1 MEAIKEFI
9 IAEATEIIILLLG
22 SVLSYVAI
30 SVRKAINNIC
40 DTKTKKD
47 IAFTAV
53 TAVEQI
59 YQSVKGDEKFIEAV
73 KYLNTALASKGIVI
87 DEEEGI
93 FLIES
98 AVHEMNKL
106 KLDLATSYAAELDT
120 TVDESPIVLYDFTT
134 RTPEDKN

>member
-9 IAEATEIIILLLG
+9 IAEATDIIILLLG
-22 SVLSYVAI
+22 SVLSWVAVSI
-30 SVRKAINNIC
+30 RKAINNIC

-106 KLDLATSYAAELDT
+106 KLDLGDPYVAELDE
-120 TVDESPIVLYDFTT
+120 TVDESPMVSYDFSAATT
-134 RTPEDKN
+134 EDED